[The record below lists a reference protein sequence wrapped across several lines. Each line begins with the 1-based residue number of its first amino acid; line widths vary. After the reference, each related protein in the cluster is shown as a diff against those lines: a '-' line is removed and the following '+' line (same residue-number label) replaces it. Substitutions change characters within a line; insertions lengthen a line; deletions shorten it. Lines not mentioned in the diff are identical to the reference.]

1 MRSTFLLGIA
11 AMASVASAQTVQ
23 DIPNVE
29 PLKIDGEYS
38 VITVANPPS
47 DGDPKART
55 KDDDNGITQF
65 DNMCNGD
72 IAELKLNN
80 TLTSPYILK
89 FEEGCKI
96 DGTQINFYLLDNNG
110 TEVWKDSY
118 YPANNNK
125 SWSSFAQAMVFIE
138 EPVPAGEYTF
148 RIEFLN
154 EAGGNKN
161 TANLREFY
169 FEARESIIPY
179 SIYPAVFP
187 DENAGRIVL
196 NPNQNTYLEDSEIIL
211 TATAN
216 SGYKFLNWE
225 INGEIYEENPY
236 TLYITD
242 TTDVYAYFEELKM
255 DNDVPGWIDIF
266 TRAGLSKNG
275 KVEQKANCTLDD
287 EPYMD
292 GESVDMLGNYRNGD
306 QESFDLNVTENGD
319 YQFTIQYSSKP
330 GETDEPKLE
339 LYIFDKDAYAEG
351 ADASQAEWSATLDCK
366 DAYNH
371 WSHFK
376 TAVLDNVNLTKGSK
390 VLLINY
396 VELISNKYTVNILNM
411 GFSLNGDFGSNG
423 VENVEVKAPAA
434 RKAYNVLGVEVA
446 PDAKGLIIFSDG
458 EKVFNK

>member
-1 MRSTFLLGIA
+1 
-11 AMASVASAQTVQ
+11 
-23 DIPNVE
+23 
-29 PLKIDGEYS
+29 
-38 VITVANPPS
+38 
-47 DGDPKART
+47 
-55 KDDDNGITQF
+55 
-65 DNMCNGD
+65 
-72 IAELKLNN
+72 
-80 TLTSPYILK
+80 
-89 FEEGCKI
+89 
-96 DGTQINFYLLDNNG
+96 
-110 TEVWKDSY
+110 
-118 YPANNNK
+118 
-125 SWSSFAQAMVFIE
+125 
-138 EPVPAGEYTF
+138 
-148 RIEFLN
+148 
-154 EAGGNKN
+154 
-161 TANLREFY
+161 
-169 FEARESIIPY
+169 
-179 SIYPAVFP
+179 
-187 DENAGRIVL
+187 
-196 NPNQNTYLEDSEIIL
+196 
-211 TATAN
+211 
-216 SGYKFLNWE
+216 
-225 INGEIYEENPY
+225 
-236 TLYITD
+236 
-242 TTDVYAYFEELKM
+242 
-255 DNDVPGWIDIF
+255 
-266 TRAGLSKNG
+266 
-275 KVEQKANCTLDD
+275 
-287 EPYMD
+287 MD